1 MWLLECSV
9 WYPWYC
15 HVVAKCS
22 EWLLVCFYVVARVFC
37 LVSRELPC
45 GCQGVPS
52 IRRYVTMLLL
62 SVLYVC

>member
-1 MWLLECSV
+1 M
-9 WYPWYC
+9 
-15 HVVAKCS
+15 
-22 EWLLVCFYVVARVFC
+22 CFYVVARVFC
-37 LVSRELPC
+37 LVSRELSC

>member
-1 MWLLECSV
+1 M
-9 WYPWYC
+9 
-15 HVVAKCS
+15 VAKCS
-22 EWLLVCFYVVARVFC
+22 ECLLVCFYVVARVFC

-52 IRRYVTMLLL
+52 SRRYVTMLLL